1 MKIRSFSK
9 YRVIS
14 FLIQLILGLALIFNG
29 AIFLVN
35 YYAIFSLD
43 HKLPYFNGIK
53 SILSWTAFEWRHVI
67 EFAFVFINYH
77 LTVFVLICM
86 GIVIIA
92 AGWHTK
98 KSL

>member
-1 MKIRSFSK
+1 MIY
-9 YRVIS
+9 YRKTLFGSGPKLTAV
-14 FLIQLILGLALIFNG
+14 QAL
-29 AIFLVN
+29 
-35 YYAIFSLD
+35 FSLQK
-43 HKLPYFNGIK
+43 KLPYFIGIK
-53 SILSWTAFEWRHVI
+53 SLLSWTAFEWRHVI

-77 LTVFVLICM
+77 LTIFVLICM